1 VLKIFKYQLP
11 ADDYFSLQV
20 PAGSR
25 ILSVDVQHGVPCM
38 WVLVDP
44 TNSPVTRRF
53 RFAETKHPIEETVEQ
68 LTFIGTFQM
77 HEGNSVFHIFEIT
90 RR

>member
-1 VLKIFKYQLP
+1 MLKIFKYQLP
-11 ADDYFSLQV
+11 VDDYFSLQI

-44 TNSPVTRRF
+44 ANSAVTRRF
-53 RFAETKHPIEETVEQ
+53 RFAGTGHPITESIEQ
-68 LTFIGTFQM
+68 LDFIGTFQM
-77 HEGNSVFHIFEIT
+77 HGGSLIFHIFEIVGG
-90 RR
+90 